1 MTSLFFRI
9 AFCLILTI
17 APTRA
22 QSKTPDHNARILKA
36 IGEMPRGGGYA
47 KYRKDWPEARR
58 FEDLYA
64 TVEDLDRAIGVGGD
78 GRLRIDPGAAARHSF
93 CSSATYLLFCDV
105 IAGLQRDGAVPSDPA
120 LSRALAAVGDK
131 TEVIHGKLDGIGI
144 FGHWNADG
152 PGTAVLFQK
161 LDLGTNFSDFAKAKP
176 GDFLKIF
183 WNEHIGKGESG
194 HLVVYLGETADGKA
208 IRVWSS
214 QTEND
219 DGSAGYG
226 EMRVEKSR
234 IRRALFSR
242 LERPE
247 NLVRWLA
254 FGPDEQKNDYLIRI
268 RQTGSTGDEMLRVT
282 GAIN

>member
-1 MTSLFFRI
+1 MKSPLF
-9 AFCLILTI
+9 LIPFLWL
-17 APTRA
+17 AWSSGVPA
-22 QSKTPDHNARILKA
+22 SGADYNERILAA
-36 IGEMPRGGGYA
+36 IERMPKGGLYA
-47 KYRKDWPEARR
+47 KYRRDLPEARR
-58 FEDLYA
+58 FDDLYA
-64 TVEDLDRAIGVGGD
+64 TVEDLGQAIAVGKD
-78 GRLRIDPGAAARHSF
+78 GRLRVDPGAADRHSF

-105 IAGLQRDGAVPSDPA
+105 IAGLQREGVVPSEPA

-152 PGTAVLFQK
+152 PGTAVLFHR
-161 LDLGTNFSDFAKAKP
+161 LNLGTNFSDFAKARP

-208 IRVWSS
+208 IEVWSS
-214 QTEND
+214 QTAND

-226 EMRVEKSR
+226 VMRVEKSR
-234 IRRALFSR
+234 IQRALFSR

-247 NLVRWLA
+247 HLVRWLA
-254 FGPDEQKNDYLIRI
+254 FGPDEQQSDYLIRI
-268 RQTGSTGDEMLRVT
+268 RQTGSTGDEMRRVT
-282 GAIN
+282 GALD